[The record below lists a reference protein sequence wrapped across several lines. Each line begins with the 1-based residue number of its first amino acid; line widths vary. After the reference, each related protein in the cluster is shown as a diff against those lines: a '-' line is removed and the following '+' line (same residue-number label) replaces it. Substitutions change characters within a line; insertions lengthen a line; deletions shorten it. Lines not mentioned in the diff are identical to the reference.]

1 MPYLKEAQG
10 AAPPIPWIESYGNE
24 LDIVARL
31 GVLAP
36 RPDSWS
42 IHIDGPRYLHRRARG
57 HRLNAHYLAPIE
69 HAQKKDR
76 KPGSRRNDASP
87 FVSLNAGEYPGAAV
101 PRLYSY
107 INGGSVA

>member
-10 AAPPIPWIESYGNE
+10 AAPSIPWIESCGNE
-24 LDIVARL
+24 HDIVARL

-36 RPDSWS
+36 RPDSRS
-42 IHIDGPRYLHRRARG
+42 IHIDGPRYPRARG
-57 HRLNAHYLAPIE
+57 HLLNAHYLAPIE

-76 KPGSRRNDASP
+76 KPGRRRNDASP
-87 FVSLNAGEYPGAAV
+87 FVPRNAGEYPGAAV